1 MLDHPKRLFETHA
14 DKPTEV
20 RSAPDGAPFDV
31 ITTRDEAEALAHE
44 WQQLADRSGRAT
56 LFQSPA
62 WCLFVWRTLERY
74 RGRLSFR
81 PLLVV
86 ARRGGKL
93 VFVFPLT
100 IRNAFQCSI
109 AEDLTEPFGQYSDA
123 LVADGTK
130 ADDLMDGA
138 WAILKREGV
147 DALMMRKV
155 RADAAIAAWLQR
167 KGTALGE
174 VRSAP
179 FVALSES
186 ADFASYHGT
195 LKAKTRKNLRN
206 YRNRLKR
213 IGTLTHECV
222 TDASTKTEL
231 TLRCLAL
238 RSQWLQQSGLSS
250 TAFQNPAF
258 GDIIR
263 ALADGQDGAP
273 DVTVMR
279 LSLLPS
285 DGTASVDLAMQWG
298 FLDGDRY
305 YAFMSAKHP
314 DYDDYSPGRLHL
326 EDVVRMCA
334 GEDMN
339 PDGPVGVVDFMVPD
353 MPYKSTF
360 ATGRCEV
367 FNYGIA
373 ATLKGR
379 GVVHGWHGFG
389 RPALKAAY
397 LAMPARLRRVAT
409 QVDAR
414 LQSSGKQ

>member
-1 MLDHPKRLFETHA
+1 MLDHPDRLFEAHSVMPNEARPA
-14 DKPTEV
+14 DDDA
-20 RSAPDGAPFDV
+20 RFDV
-31 ITTRDEAEALAHE
+31 ITTRDDAEALAQE
-44 WQQLADRSGRAT
+44 WRQLADRSGRAT

-74 RGRLSFR
+74 CGRLSFR
-81 PLLVV
+81 PLLIV
-86 ARRGGKL
+86 ARRRGAL
-93 VFVFPLT
+93 VFVLPLT
-100 IRNAFQCSI
+100 MRNAFQCSI

-123 LVADGTK
+123 LVADEK
-130 ADDLMDGA
+130 DADDLMDGA
-138 WAILKREGV
+138 WAILKGQGV

-155 RADAAIAAWLQR
+155 RADAAIAGWLQR

-179 FVALSES
+179 FVALSEF
-186 ADFASYHGT
+186 ADFASYHAT

-222 TDASTKTEL
+222 TDASTKSEL
-231 TLRCLAL
+231 TLRCLAW
-238 RSQWLQQSGLSS
+238 RSQWLEQSGLSS

-263 ALADGQDGAP
+263 ALADCRDGAP

-279 LSLLPS
+279 LSLSPF

-305 YAFMSAKHP
+305 YAFMSAKYP
-314 DYDDYSPGRLHL
+314 DYDDFSPGRLHL
-326 EDVVRMCA
+326 EDVVRTCA
-334 GEDMN
+334 EDDVN
-339 PDGPVGVVDFMVPD
+339 SEGRVGVVDFMVPD

-360 ATGRCEV
+360 ATGRCAV

-379 GVVHGWHGFG
+379 GAVHGWHGFG

-397 LAMPARLRRVAT
+397 LAMPARLRRIAT
-409 QVDAR
+409 NLDSR
-414 LQSSGKQ
+414 LQ